1 MELVAQDGHIG
12 VGAPRAYKKRRT
24 TGEDCT
30 CAVRVV

>member
-12 VGAPRAYKKRRT
+12 VGAPGANKKRRA